1 MNAIE
6 EHKKIYTVVI
16 QHYLNEV
23 RPKFLPNA
31 AGQDRQFCVVIL
43 LLGKTECHF
52 TNLLALFWVA
62 SPAYQDIDSSLFVV
76 SP

>member
-23 RPKFLPNA
+23 RPKFYQTRLVRIWNSVLLFFFLGRPSVISLIFLLCFGWPHLP
-31 AGQDRQFCVVIL
+31 I
-43 LLGKTECHF
+43 KT
-52 TNLLALFWVA
+52 
-62 SPAYQDIDSSLFVV
+62 
-76 SP
+76 